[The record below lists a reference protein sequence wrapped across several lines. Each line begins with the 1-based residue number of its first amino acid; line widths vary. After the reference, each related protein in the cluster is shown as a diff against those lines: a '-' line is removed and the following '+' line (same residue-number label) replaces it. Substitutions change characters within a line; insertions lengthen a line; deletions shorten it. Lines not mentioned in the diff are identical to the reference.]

1 MAAVKQRTP
10 FSVMVFSAEGFA
22 SEWEPAA
29 RSDSAVDA
37 LRLQPVVSDERN
49 AVATCKETAV

>member
-49 AVATCKETAV
+49 AVAT

>member
-29 RSDSAVDA
+29 LSDSAVDA

-49 AVATCKETAV
+49 AVATYKETAV